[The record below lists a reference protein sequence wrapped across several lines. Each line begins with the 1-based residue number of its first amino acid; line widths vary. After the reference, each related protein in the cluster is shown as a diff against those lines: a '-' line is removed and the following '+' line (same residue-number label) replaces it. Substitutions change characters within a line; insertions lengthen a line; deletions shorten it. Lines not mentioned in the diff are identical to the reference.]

1 MIWVLVVLIILLL
14 GGVAVVAVGYG
25 ASMQPAESDRRSPAL
40 PAGRITATDLREVR
54 FNAAVRGYRMDEVD
68 ELISRLVNQ
77 MSDSPAPPPSNQG
90 SAE

>member
-1 MIWVLVVLIILLL
+1 M
-14 GGVAVVAVGYG
+14 
-25 ASMQPAESDRRSPAL
+25 
-40 PAGRITATDLREVR
+40 TATDLREVR